1 MITQTYLTKLR
12 ESRQR
17 KLLKEMERVKRRLV
31 SMGAQK
37 VVLFG
42 SAARGEIG
50 LFSDIDMLVVMDSP
64 LPFIERLMEI
74 YGKIRPSAVDMFV
87 YTPQEFDEIKET
99 NPLVRHALKEGKVI
113 YEKVS

>member
-1 MITQTYLTKLR
+1 
-12 ESRQR
+12 
-17 KLLKEMERVKRRLV
+17 MERVKRRLV

-42 SAARGEIG
+42 SAARDEIG

-74 YGKIRPSAVDMFV
+74 HRKIVPSSVDLFV
-87 YTPQEFDEIKET
+87 YTPQEFEEIRET
-99 NPLVRHALKEGKVI
+99 NPLVRQALKEGKVI
-113 YEKVS
+113 YEKIS